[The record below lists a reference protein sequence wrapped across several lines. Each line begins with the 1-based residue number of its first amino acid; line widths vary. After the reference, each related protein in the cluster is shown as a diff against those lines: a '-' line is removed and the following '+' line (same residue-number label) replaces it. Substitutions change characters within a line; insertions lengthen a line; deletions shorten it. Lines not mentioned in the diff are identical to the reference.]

1 MSIRVSI
8 AVNFRSDQVKIERY
22 RPERVTNFMGDLC
35 CHRSDYSETL
45 RLELGLFQP
54 FSFFHLRLQRG
65 RSALHCLLQIVV
77 RAAKRRQQPH
87 DDEKEYEKHEG
98 VPNRNQRK
106 LIRRAVQQVAEE
118 PQARTE
124 RRREDFRRYG
134 TFSNN
139 IHVEPS
145 DQYALTNRF
154 AHSFTPL
161 SLTDLQNCD
170 TWPLAFRNKCKDHR
184 YYEIVDETLDGDFEH
199 HYLVL
204 EDDSGNVRAIQPVFF
219 VRQNLVEGVLGKIRS
234 VVDLIRKIYPR
245 FLTMRVLMVGC
256 AAGTGDLGSCDEED
270 KAWVA
275 NALRASL
282 RTYARQKK
290 ASLVVLKD
298 FPAKYR
304 ATLGTFASNNYAR
317 IPSMPMTR
325 LPLQPYYDWDE
336 YFGTLSKATRKDLR
350 RKFRKAERAA
360 KIDMEIVGDITPHID
375 EIHPLYLQVHERS
388 PLKFET
394 LTKDYFRAIAQRMP
408 ERTRFFLWRQD
419 GKIIAFS
426 FCLICDDAI
435 YDECMGLDYS
445 VALDLHLYFYTLRDV
460 ITWSLQ
466 QRLKYYY
473 SNPLNYE
480 PKLHLDCELVPL
492 DLYVMHTNAFLNPIF
507 GRAIKYLGPTRQDPV
522 LRRFPNAD
530 QL

>member
-1 MSIRVSI
+1 MS
-8 AVNFRSDQVKIERY
+8 
-22 RPERVTNFMGDLC
+22 VTNAI
-35 CHRSDYSETL
+35 
-45 RLELGLFQP
+45 P
-54 FSFFHLRLQRG
+54 
-65 RSALHCLLQIVV
+65 
-77 RAAKRRQQPH
+77 
-87 DDEKEYEKHEG
+87 
-98 VPNRNQRK
+98 VPNGVAR
-106 LIRRAVQQVAEE
+106 IRSLAE
-118 PQARTE
+118 
-124 RRREDFRRYG
+124 
-134 TFSNN
+134 
-139 IHVEPS
+139 
-145 DQYALTNRF
+145 
-154 AHSFTPL
+154 
-161 SLTDLQNCD
+161 LQNCD
-170 TWPLAFRNKCKDHR
+170 AWPRALRNKCKDHR
-184 YYEIVDETLDGDFEH
+184 YYEIVEETLEGGFEY
-199 HYLVL
+199 HYLQL

-234 VVDLIRKIYPR
+234 VVDLIRRRFPR

-256 AAGTGDLGSCDEED
+256 AAGTGDLGACDEKEES
-270 KAWVA
+270 WVA

-282 RTYARQKK
+282 RTYARQNK

-304 ATLGTFASNNYAR
+304 EALGAYTSSGYAR
-317 IPSMPMTR
+317 MPSMPMTR
-325 LPLQPYYDWDE
+325 LALHPFQDWDD
-336 YFGTLSKATRKDLR
+336 YFRTLSKATRKDLR
-350 RKFRKAERAA
+350 RKFRKTERAP
-360 KIDMEIVGDITPHID
+360 KIDMEVVSEIAPYID
-375 EIHPLYLQVHERS
+375 EAYPLYIAVHERS
-388 PLKFET
+388 PFKFET
-394 LTKDYFRAIAQRMP
+394 LTKNYFRTLARQMP
-408 ERTRFFLWRQD
+408 DRARFFIWRQS
-419 GKIIAFS
+419 GKIVAFS

-507 GRAIKYLGPTRQDPV
+507 RRAIKYLGPTRQDPV